1 MTYSGL
7 LKKCYGKAPLLSARL
22 SFMLG
27 ISNKSHIEELRNEF
41 KEPPTFISDDRMD
54 SILFEVPQ
62 EMIIDGKK
70 PFELLYEQI
79 PKIRDTMLKTVRKSN
94 DQIRSAIAVQSLGK
108 DQSYMENFGKK
119 IKDWNC
125 DPVKNKHFQRVEKA
139 VASMQSEYE
148 QLRESFKTTIN
159 TIGEIKSTVENR
171 TKSLNSVCDHFEEGV
186 DSDHCI
192 PDLVYFVVEIS
203 KLYTHLIKNLAC
215 LKEILTEYNDKRI
228 VWAEFLIEM
237 RNSPTSG
244 PKPIK
249 KKKKPSAKQLA
260 KEFAALALESLAK
273 EAGKTPMKEEEEEDS
288 E

>member
-1 MTYSGL
+1 
-7 LKKCYGKAPLLSARL
+7 
-22 SFMLG
+22 MLG
-27 ISNKSHIEELRNEF
+27 ISNKSHIEELINEF
-41 KEPPTFISDDRMD
+41 KKPPTFISEDQMD
-54 SILFEVPQ
+54 SILLEVPH

-70 PFELLYEQI
+70 PYNLLDEQL
-79 PKIRDTMLKTVRKSN
+79 PKILNTTLKTVRKSN
-94 DQIRSAIAVQSLGK
+94 DQIRSLIAVQSLGK

-119 IKDWNC
+119 IKDWNS
-125 DPVKNKHFQRVEKA
+125 DPVQNKHFQRVEKA
-139 VASMQSEYE
+139 LPSMQWEYE

-159 TIGEIKSTVENR
+159 TIEEIKSTVENKTR
-171 TKSLNSVCDHFEEGV
+171 SLNSVCDHFEEGV

-203 KLYTHLIKNLAC
+203 KLYNHLIKNLAC

-228 VWAEFLIEM
+228 IWAEFLIEM

-260 KEFAALALESLAK
+260 KEFAALALESFAK
-273 EAGKTPMKEEEEEDS
+273 EAGKSPMKEEDS
-288 E
+288 V